1 MSDNARRRRRKHK
14 KKKKK
19 RGAGY
24 KDIQLNIMPFIDV
37 FSLLN
42 TFLLMSAVFLSVG
55 MIEVQI
61 PFLTSAPPDKK
72 DEDKSCDP
80 KVDMEKEKIEATAA
94 NCDGVDPKK
103 EFQVSDAGIAELH
116 KYLVAVRRGNQETD
130 KIQFYT
136 DDEVI
141 WKDMAKVLDAIKL
154 RMTGDPVFTKKE
166 GSEVEKAL
174 AAEFLFPK
182 VVMASVML

>member
-1 MSDNARRRRRKHK
+1 MSARA

-19 RGAGY
+19 RRGVRY

-55 MIEVQI
+55 ILEVQI

-72 DEDKSCDP
+72 DDEKNCEV
-80 KVDMEKEKIEATAA
+80 KVDMEKEKIEATST
-94 NCDGVDPKK
+94 NCKGIDPKK
-103 EFQVSDAGIAELH
+103 DFKVTKEDIAALH
-116 KYLVAVRRGNQETD
+116 KYLVDVRRSSPDTD
-130 KIQFYT
+130 KLSFFT
-136 DDEVI
+136 EDDVL
-141 WKDMAKVLDAIKL
+141 WKDIAHVLDAIKI
-154 RMTGDPVFTKKE
+154 RQPGDPVFAIKS
-166 GSEVEKAL
+166 GSEIDKAL
-174 AAEFLFPK
+174 AVEFLFPK

>member
-1 MSDNARRRRRKHK
+1 MSDNARKKRRERR
-14 KKKKK
+14 KKK
-19 RGAGY
+19 RRAQGY

-55 MIEVQI
+55 ILEVQI
-61 PFLTSAPPDKK
+61 PFLTTAKPDKE
-72 DEDKSCDP
+72 DEKSCDV
-80 KVDMEKEKIEATAA
+80 KVDMMKEKIEATATD
-94 NCDGVDPKK
+94 CGVDPKR
-103 EFQVSDAGIAELH
+103 EFQVSDAGISDLH
-116 KYLVAVRRGNQETD
+116 KYLVSVRRTNQETD
-130 KIQFYT
+130 KLQFFT

-141 WKDMAKVLDAIKL
+141 WKDIAKVLDAIKL
-154 RMTGDPVFTKKE
+154 RAPGDPVFQTKT